1 MLKTSSGG
9 LVGVQAVIA
18 NTRHRLKHFKEMV
31 LTDKRANSSI
41 ASDIS
46 LVRLSLDFRGIGRGS
61 EIPSA
66 LCFHA
71 KDEDRLPV
79 LSSGNAVLGPHGGL
93 FGFEL
98 ALGSRTGRIFLGQV
112 P

>member
-1 MLKTSSGG
+1 M
-9 LVGVQAVIA
+9 QPAIA
-18 NTRHRLKHFKEMV
+18 NTRHKPEHFKEMV
-31 LTDKRANSSI
+31 LRDKRADSFI
-41 ASDIS
+41 ASDIR
-46 LVRLSLDFRGIGRGS
+46 LVRLSLDFRGISRGS

-79 LSSGNAVLGPHGGL
+79 LSSGNAVPGPHGGL